1 MAGYYA
7 TNTSE
12 KNLRKLERGVVVT
25 VFCSSKKKPENVTLR
40 AILETKEIICIL
52 YEGGK
57 PEYRVYLPSVKEVR
71 PGLNSPDFERW
82 PDETAKYDPGMAM
95 AIFHGLEFNLSCL
108 SIVALDPNDFP
119 ALMEGMTQLVS
130 ETKVASYQIQKERW
144 LWKEFYK
151 IQKNEA
157 SAYGT
162 DRLEKQFYIK
172 TLRDLK
178 SWLAKMNYKLK
189 NKEAKRLLKHLKLK
203 EKMVFQEFYMLFEEL
218 VHSDD
223 IISKHFNQY
232 LSGKTGERQMRP
244 ERFVDFLQT
253 EQNETFSVE
262 TAKLMIKHFVDD
274 QMRGTLGSMHFTEKE
289 FYDYLLSPDN
299 SVWNPEQEQITMDMS
314 QPLCDYW
321 IASSHNTYLTGN
333 QMNSDS
339 SVETYARALRMGCRC
354 VELDC
359 WDGTDGIPII
369 RHGKT
374 LTSSVK
380 FDDVVKMIKA
390 NAWQTSE
397 FPVILS
403 LENHCS
409 LQQQRHMASV
419 LKETFKDELV
429 TAPLDA
435 MERQL
440 PSPELLRRRILI
452 KDRKLKVDEGSDEK
466 KFSLDVRKSGI
477 LHILD
482 QAERAW
488 VPLKCVLTEKEL
500 MYSPKDDYEGEDVE
514 DDEADEYEDY
524 DSEDENI
531 EMEPWFHGKLSRG
544 RREAEELL
552 KEKKS
557 HGDGTYLVRERDN
570 GSGYSISFWLSGKA
584 NHCRIQSR
592 VEDDGTKIYY
602 FNDSTC
608 KTTVKEL
615 LDYYR
620 ENPLYLA
627 TNKSVLLNESIY
639 HPPDYITQPWYFSS
653 VNRRAAE
660 EMLRR
665 NPEDGR
671 FLVRP
676 GSAKDSFALSFRYH
690 GKIRHFRISK
700 HCGPYV
706 LGLYRFSSLVKLV
719 DFFKKS
725 PLYRKMKLGKPAV
738 GSTTDQQAD
747 DCDIYG
753 CSIYSDPNSPEG
765 LSMVNVKA
773 LYDFRGNQCDQM
785 TFRRGALIRNVKEE
799 DCPWWR
805 GDLGDMR
812 QLLFPANYVEVIPE
826 KEDDKTDLEKESGI
840 IDLAGGIVEISREVE
855 GKKNVLNI
863 FSNKTAKP
871 FVIGFDHH
879 REMTDWGDAIR
890 SNVAALENR
899 DRKRSAQEG
908 IDNRAVELSD
918 LVVYCRAVAFDTKTI
933 PGRHSEMSSLSE
945 SKIAPFLTTDRMTTI
960 TNYNCYQLSRIYP
973 KALRITSDN
982 YDPVPMWTSGCQMVA
997 LNYQTPDKP
1006 MQLNQ
1011 GWFRQNGKCGYV
1023 LKPPCM
1029 REAYFNP
1036 FDLRTLSTVPKLSLT
1051 ITIHCGRLLTVG
1063 ACLRP
1068 FIVMEVMGIPIDNK
1082 RIRTGLREENNGL
1095 TPVWDDEA
1103 HVLDIVCPPMALL
1116 RFELCSDNE
1125 VIDQKVLAQATIPV
1139 LALRA
1144 GFRSVP
1150 LQNAYSEN
1158 LPLSSLLIHLAI
1170 NDTENESLSRI
1181 AEEVRNM
1188 YQTLASLNRDP
1199 QKVRKLMDTE
1209 KKILESLE
1217 EKKKNSNIYG
1227 EFTIPRHKK
1236 T

>member
-1 MAGYYA
+1 MEGYYD

-40 AILETKEIICIL
+40 AILETKEVICIL

-57 PEYRVYLPSVKEVR
+57 PEYRVYLPFVKEVR
-71 PGLNSPDFERW
+71 PGLNTPDFERW
-82 PDETAKYDPGMAM
+82 PDEAAKCDPNMALG
-95 AIFHGLEFNLSCL
+95 IFHGLEFNLSCL
-108 SIVALDPNDFP
+108 SIVAVDPNDYQ
-119 ALMEGMTQLVS
+119 ALKEGITQLTREAMVS
-130 ETKVASYQIQKERW
+130 SYQIQKERW

-157 SAYGT
+157 NAYGT
-162 DRLEKQFYIK
+162 DRFAKQLFINS
-172 TLRDLK
+172 LRELK
-178 SWLAKMNYKLK
+178 SWLCKMNYKLK
-189 NKEAKRLLKHLKLK
+189 HKEAKRLLKQLKLK

-218 VHSDD
+218 VHTGN
-223 IISKHFNQY
+223 IITNHFNQY
-232 LSGKTGERQMRP
+232 LSGRVGERRMDP
-244 ERFVDFLQT
+244 DHFVEFLKEDQK
-253 EQNETFSVE
+253 ETFSLE
-262 TAKLMIKHFVDD
+262 TSKLMIKHFVDD
-274 QMRGTLGSMHFTEKE
+274 QMRGTLGTMHFTEKE

-299 SVWNPEQEQITMDMS
+299 SVWNPEQDQVTMDMS

-333 QMNSDS
+333 QINSDS
-339 SVETYARALRMGCRC
+339 SVETYVRALRMGCRC

-359 WDGTDGIPII
+359 WDGTDGVPVI
-369 RHGKT
+369 RHGGKMS
-374 LTSSVK
+374 LTSSVR
-380 FDDVVKMIKA
+380 FEDVVKSIKA
-390 NAWQTSE
+390 NVWQTSE
-397 FPVILS
+397 YPVILS

-409 LQQQRHMASV
+409 LTQQRYMAQV
-419 LKETFKDELV
+419 LKDAFKDELV
-429 TAPLDA
+429 MAPIDA
-435 MERQL
+435 MEKQL
-440 PSPELLRRRILI
+440 PSPERLRRKVII
-452 KDRKLKVDEGSDEK
+452 KDRKLKVEGDPDDRRM
-466 KFSLDVRKSGI
+466 SLDVRFSGI

-488 VPLKCVLTEKEL
+488 VPVKCVLTEKAL
-500 MYSPKDDYEGEDVE
+500 IYSPKDDNEGDTSG
-514 DDEADEYEDY
+514 DDDYADEYEDY
-524 DSEDENI
+524 DSDDENI
-531 EMEPWFHGKLSRG
+531 EMEPWYHGRLSRG

-552 KEKKS
+552 KEHKY
-557 HGDGTYLVRERDN
+557 HGDGTFLVRDSDKEP
-570 GSGYSISFWLSGKA
+570 GYSVSFWLQGKP

-592 VEDDGTKIYY
+592 VDEEGTKMYY

-608 KTTVKEL
+608 KPTVKEL
-615 LDYYR
+615 LDYYK

-627 TNKSVLLNESIY
+627 THKSVLLRESVY
-639 HPPDYITQPWYFSS
+639 HPPDYIIQPWYFSS

-676 GSAKDSFALSFRYH
+676 GSARDTFALSFRYH
-690 GKIRHFRISK
+690 GKIRHFRISRQG
-700 HCGPYV
+700 GPFV

-719 DFFKKS
+719 DFFKKT
-725 PLYRKMKLGKPAV
+725 PLYRSMKLGKSAIRA
-738 GSTTDQQAD
+738 TIDEQAD

-765 LSMVNVKA
+765 LSMVKVRA
-773 LYDFRGNQCDQM
+773 LYDFRGDLPDQM
-785 TFRRGALIRNVKEE
+785 TFRRGAIIKNVKEE
-799 DCPWWR
+799 DCPWWK
-805 GDLGDMR
+805 GDLDNMR

-826 KEDDKTDLEKESGI
+826 KEDEKTDLEKESGI
-840 IDLAGGIVEISREVE
+840 IDLAGGIVEISPEVE

-879 REMTDWGDAIR
+879 REMADWGDTIR
-890 SNVAALENR
+890 NIVTALENK

-908 IDNRAVELSD
+908 IDNRAAELSD
-918 LVVYCRAVAFDTKTI
+918 LVVYCQAVPFDTKNI

-945 SKIAPFLTTDRMTTI
+945 GKVAAFLGAEKITTI
-960 TNYNCYQLSRIYP
+960 TNYNCYQLSRIFP
-973 KALRITSDN
+973 KFTRVASDN
-982 YDPVPMWTSGCQMVA
+982 YDPVPSWTAGCQMVA

-1023 LKPPCM
+1023 LKPMCM

-1036 FDLRTLSTVPKLSLT
+1036 YDLRTMTSVQKLSLT
-1051 ITIHCGRLLTVG
+1051 ITILCGRLLTVG

-1068 FIVMEVMGIPIDNK
+1068 FIVIEVLGIPIDNK
-1082 RIRTGLREENNGL
+1082 RIRTSLREENNGL
-1095 TPVWDDEA
+1095 TPVWEDEK

-1116 RFELCSDNE
+1116 RFELGSDNE

-1139 LALRA
+1139 VALRE

-1150 LQNAYSEN
+1150 LQNGHSEN
-1158 LPLSSLLIHLAI
+1158 LPLSALLIHLTI
-1170 NDTENESLSRI
+1170 NDTERLCRGSHLQAQIDFDERI
-1181 AEEVRNM
+1181 WRA
-1188 YQTLASLNRDP
+1188 LHCL
-1199 QKVRKLMDTE
+1199 QKMTE
-1209 KKILESLE
+1209 QHTKKPGLITRVAFM
-1217 EKKKNSNIYG
+1217 KNK
-1227 EFTIPRHKK
+1227 R
-1236 T
+1236 